1 MTTLL
6 QTLLAFIVALGVLI
20 VVHEYGH
27 YLVARWCG
35 VKVLRFSIGFG
46 RPLWSRRFGR
56 DGTEW
61 SIGAFPLGGY
71 VKMLDE
77 REGEVADAELYRA
90 YNRQSVGRRSLIV
103 AAGPAANFLLAIVL
117 YWGLFVYGTEELR
130 AIVSQP
136 PADTPAAVA
145 GFEHGERITAV
156 DGEVVETWQDFR
168 WLLARRATE
177 VPTLRIQTINQRN
190 EISERRLDLEQIR
203 AAGLEG
209 DFVEQSGLTLY
220 RPIYPPVVGKVVT
233 GSVADAA
240 GVVAGDRVLAIDGAP
255 IETWRQVVLRVRGA
269 AGKPLTF
276 LVERQGRQVELR
288 LTPRS
293 EEEGGQ
299 PVGRIGLQ
307 VDTSGTP
314 TVEMF
319 TLVHYGP
326 ATALG
331 KALFETWDKSVFS
344 LRMLG
349 RMLTGQVSWKNLSG
363 PVTIADYA
371 GQSARL
377 GLSYYLKFIALV
389 SISLGV
395 LNLLPIPLLDGGH
408 LLYHAF
414 EAIKRGPLSARTM
427 EIGQQIGLA
436 VLVLLMAFAFYND
449 INRLLSG

>member
-6 QTLLAFIVALGVLI
+6 QTLFAFVVALGVLI

-27 YLVARWCG
+27 YTVARWCG
-35 VKVLRFSIGFG
+35 VKVLRFSVGFG
-46 RPLWSRRFGR
+46 RPLWSRRYGR

-71 VKMLDE
+71 VKFLDE
-77 REGEVADAELYRA
+77 RESEVASDELHRA

-103 AAGPAANFLLAIVL
+103 AAGPVANFLLAIAL
-117 YWGLFVYGTEELR
+117 YWALFVYGTEELR
-130 AIVSQP
+130 AIVGQP

-145 GFEHGERITAV
+145 GFAHGDRITAV
-156 DGEVVETWQDFR
+156 DGEAVETWQDFR

-177 VPTLRIQTINQRN
+177 VASLRIETIDQRGN
-190 EISERRLDLEQIR
+190 INERRLDLEKIR
-203 AAGLEG
+203 AAGLQG

-220 RPIYPPVVGKVVT
+220 RPSYPPVVGKVMA
-233 GSVADAA
+233 GSAADAA
-240 GVVAGDRVLAIDGAP
+240 GVVVGDRVLAIDGDP

-269 AGKPLTF
+269 AGKPLLF
-276 LVERQGRQVELR
+276 VVDRQGRRLELR
-288 LTPRS
+288 ITPLG
-293 EEEGGQ
+293 EDEGGQ
-299 PVGRIGLQ
+299 PIGRIGLQ

-314 TVEMF
+314 AVEMF
-319 TLVHYGP
+319 TLVRYGP
-326 ATALG
+326 ATAFG

-377 GLSYYLKFIALV
+377 GLSYYLKFMALV